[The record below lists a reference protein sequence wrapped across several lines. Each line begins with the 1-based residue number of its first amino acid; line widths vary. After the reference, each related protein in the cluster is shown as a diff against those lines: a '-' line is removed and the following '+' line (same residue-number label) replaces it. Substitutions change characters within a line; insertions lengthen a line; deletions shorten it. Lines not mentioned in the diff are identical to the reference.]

1 MRITNS
7 MMIDSLLTNLS
18 SGLNRLNK
26 YNAQLS
32 SNQKITRLSDDPIG
46 VLNSMNA
53 RQKLNMYKQ
62 FESNLVTAR
71 EWVDQAD
78 STLSDMT
85 DIMTSIKEN
94 VIDAASGTKT
104 ESDLNNVATLI
115 KGLKDSLMQLA
126 NQSIG
131 TKYLFAGYN
140 STQAPFTTNSIGNV
154 LYNGIDLS
162 TVNTNAVLGNTIADT
177 ANATGFT
184 WSGPISAEIDKY
196 SITAVGD
203 TISIKNSGGYEVLSQ
218 QITTASGSNTLDLS
232 AKGLGTIAWTD
243 NGSATA
249 VEVAGA
255 IVSAGT
261 VTTEIGA
268 EASQDVQFVVG
279 FNLNMEVSFSGVD
292 ITGTGNTNMFKVL
305 NDLVGA
311 LESNASTEEIS
322 AYLTPL
328 QKIQDRLIVRQVEV
342 GARSQKIEALEN
354 RYADD
359 IINYE
364 AIRSNVEDID
374 QAEVIM
380 NYKLSEAIYQQALA
394 TGAKIIQPSLMDF
407 LR

>member
-18 SGLNRLNK
+18 SGLNRLNR

-32 SNQKITRLSDDPIG
+32 TNQRITRLSDDPIG

-62 FESNLVTAR
+62 FESNLITSR
-71 EWVDQAD
+71 EWVNQAD

-85 DIMTSIKEN
+85 AVLTSIKEN
-94 VIDAASGTKT
+94 VIDATSGTKT
-104 ESDLNNVATLI
+104 ASDMNNIATLI
-115 KGLKDSLMQLA
+115 SGLRDSLLQLA

-140 STQAPFTTNSIGNV
+140 STQAPFTTDSSGKV
-154 LYNGIDLS
+154 LYNGLDLS
-162 TVNTNAVLGNTIADT
+162 NVNKDAVLGNAIAGT

-184 WSGPISAEIDKY
+184 WSGPISAEIDQY
-196 SITAVGD
+196 SVTAAGD
-203 TISIKNSGGYEVLSQ
+203 TITIKNSYGYEILSQ

-232 AKGLGTIAWTD
+232 AKGLGTITWTD

-249 VEVAGA
+249 DEVAGA
-255 IVSAGT
+255 IASAGY
-261 VTTEIGA
+261 VTTQIGA
-268 EASQDVQFVVG
+268 EAAQKVQFVVG
-279 FNLNMEVSFSGVD
+279 FNVNMSVSFSGVD
-292 ITGTGNTNMFKVL
+292 IVGTGDTNMFKVL
-305 NDLVGA
+305 DDLVGA
-311 LESNASTEEIS
+311 LKSNSSTEEIS
-322 AYLTPL
+322 KFLTPL
-328 QKIQDRLIVRQVEV
+328 QKVQDRLLIRQVEV

-354 RYADD
+354 RYAEDA
-359 IINYE
+359 INYE

-380 NYKLSEAIYQQALA
+380 NYKLSEAVYQQALF
-394 TGAKIIQPSLMDF
+394 TGSQIIQPTLMDF
-407 LR
+407 LK